1 MEGSCWDKGLDIMLF
16 VSLNLPASHGE
27 TGAYLINNTRVG

>member
-1 MEGSCWDKGLDIMLF
+1 MEGWWWDEGLDIMLF